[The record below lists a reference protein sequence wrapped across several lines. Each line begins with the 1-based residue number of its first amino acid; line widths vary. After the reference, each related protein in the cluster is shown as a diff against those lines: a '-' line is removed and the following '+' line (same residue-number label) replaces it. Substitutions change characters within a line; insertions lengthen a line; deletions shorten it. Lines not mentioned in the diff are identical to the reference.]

1 MCTATV
7 TGCLTTWFHDV
18 LPTMQLACDKL
29 WVASAL
35 ASYHPEP
42 LSLTANPPPPPPNA
56 PKPLNPAGPMDT
68 SSVNDPSGRA
78 TGSSSY
84 QEQQGADASQRSAHS
99 MHVHHPGREAE
110 VADLQNRSNS
120 SSSGVQ
126 QGSAGP
132 DAAAES
138 ASAAA
143 SSGGGGFDGVEG
155 GPEAANILPRS
166 ERATTADFAAGGDD
180 VSPPA
185 EGSAPVNPDTGLPHM
200 PDAASA
206 GADCGRFGQL
216 KQPGEVREQ
225 GMTARQTEKSTGMD
239 PGGHGSS

>member
-1 MCTATV
+1 
-7 TGCLTTWFHDV
+7 
-18 LPTMQLACDKL
+18 
-29 WVASAL
+29 
-35 ASYHPEP
+35 
-42 LSLTANPPPPPPNA
+42 
-56 PKPLNPAGPMDT
+56 MDT

-78 TGSSSY
+78 GGSSSY
-84 QEQQGADASQRSAHS
+84 QEQQGADARQRSSHS

-110 VADLQNRSNS
+110 VADLQGSNS
-120 SSSGVQ
+120 SSASGAQ
-126 QGSAGP
+126 QGSGP

-143 SSGGGGFDGVEG
+143 GSGGGGFDGVEDG
-155 GPEAANILPRS
+155 VEAANILPRS
-166 ERATTADFAAGGDD
+166 ERAMTADFAAGGDD

-185 EGSAPVNPDTGLPHM
+185 EGSAPVSPDTGLPHM

-216 KQPGEVREQ
+216 KQPGEVGEQ